1 LTFRDKLGG
10 ARCGD
15 DAWLAIAPARGAIA
29 VPAITAAVG
38 ADFDLKEFAVGS
50 TGKRGERLT
59 ALRTP
64 LLVGWQFQF
73 LEDDG

>member
-15 DAWLAIAPARGAIA
+15 DAWLATAPASGAIA

-38 ADFDLKEFAVGS
+38 VDFDLKEFAVGS
-50 TGKRGERLT
+50 TRKRGERLT
-59 ALRTP
+59 ALRTQ